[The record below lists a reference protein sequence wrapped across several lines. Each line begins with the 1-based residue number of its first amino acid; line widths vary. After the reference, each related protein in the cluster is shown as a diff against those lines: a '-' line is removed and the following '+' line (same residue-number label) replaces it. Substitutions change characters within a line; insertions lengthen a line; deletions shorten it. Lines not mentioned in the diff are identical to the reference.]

1 MTYSVSLRINL
12 QVTGSNIN
20 IWGDIANAQVFT
32 PIETAIAGWLTKA
45 LSGNYTLTTAN
56 GVSDEART
64 AMIKFTGAGP
74 FTVTIPSVS
83 KAYDFWNAC
92 SGAVTITTGAGDA
105 VTLLPG
111 EIVRTICDGSNVERS
126 QGTYFQ
132 SQRLQAVADPI
143 SDQDAATK
151 KYVDNTAWTYNAGNL
166 PGQSPPVNGF
176 ALVTNGT
183 VASWKQLTS
192 ADLSDTPARDAA
204 ALGRAVAMAFALY

>member
-56 GVSDEART
+56 GVSDAART

-92 SGAVTITTGAGDA
+92 SGADTITTGAGDA

-111 EIVRTICDGSNVERS
+111 ESVRTICDGSNVERS

-143 SDQDAATK
+143 SD
-151 KYVDNTAWTYNAGNL
+151 
-166 PGQSPPVNGF
+166 
-176 ALVTNGT
+176 
-183 VASWKQLTS
+183 
-192 ADLSDTPARDAA
+192 
-204 ALGRAVAMAFALY
+204 